1 MNRLP
6 RRPGC
11 CLSIWAL
18 PMKHQPSGNASFR
31 RAALLTNA
39 PGEPSIGHEVRSEL
53 DSADQV
59 DLLCAFV
66 KW

>member
-1 MNRLP
+1 MNRLL

-11 CLSIWAL
+11 CPSIWAL
-18 PMKHQPSGNASFR
+18 PMRHQPSGNASFR

-39 PGEPSIGHEVRSEL
+39 FGEPSIGHEVRSEL

>member
-1 MNRLP
+1 MR
-6 RRPGC
+6 
-11 CLSIWAL
+11 
-18 PMKHQPSGNASFR
+18 HQPSGNASFR

-39 PGEPSIGHEVRSEL
+39 FGEPSIGHEVRSEL